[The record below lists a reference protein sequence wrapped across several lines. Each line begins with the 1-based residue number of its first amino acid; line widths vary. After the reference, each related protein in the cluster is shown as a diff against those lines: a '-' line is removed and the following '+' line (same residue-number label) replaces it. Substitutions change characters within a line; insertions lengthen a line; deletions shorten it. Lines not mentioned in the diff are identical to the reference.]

1 MTYYLRDRYGES
13 LDPDETNI
21 MSYYYDE
28 CVSTF
33 SDDQENAI
41 ISDIF
46 SRGWSNF
53 SAPNLNTV
61 DHYVL
66 SNTSP
71 TASESV
77 EHGSNLTI
85 SWDAV
90 DGASN
95 YLLTIDRSHHIV
107 DVSLENIET
116 IVTTN
121 PNYTISTSNL
131 ELDTYYRWS
140 VIPFTESYTCA
151 DVSEYSKF
159 VVEAKTTGINDEFN
173 ELGIY
178 PNPTNGILNIDLE
191 GDKNIE
197 VYSMEGKLLTSEWT
211 NGLQFDISSF
221 TAGIYLIKV
230 SHQDKVY
237 TSRIIKE

>member
-1 MTYYLRDRYGES
+1 M
-13 LDPDETNI
+13 
-21 MSYYYDE
+21 
-28 CVSTF
+28 
-33 SDDQENAI
+33 
-41 ISDIF
+41 
-46 SRGWSNF
+46 
-53 SAPNLNTV
+53 
-61 DHYVL
+61 
-66 SNTSP
+66 
-71 TASESV
+71 
-77 EHGSNLTI
+77 
-85 SWDAV
+85 
-90 DGASN
+90 
-95 YLLTIDRSHHIV
+95 LTIDRSHHIV

-116 IVTTN
+116 VVTTN

-197 VYSMEGKLLTSEWT
+197 VYSMEGKLLNSEWT